1 LIFAVGF
8 TVTITLKAALP
19 HCPVGGVG
27 ITLKLADK
35 GTALELLMVPVMAL
49 PAPEVLIVKL
59 AFEVAVVQVY
69 VVLAGTMLPPPL
81 VGLTVKVAPAH
92 IVVLRAD
99 GMVTFGFTVTTI
111 VKLALLVQPLVNTGV
126 TV

>member
-1 LIFAVGF
+1 M
-8 TVTITLKAALP
+8 
-19 HCPVGGVG
+19 
-27 ITLKLADK
+27 KLADR
-35 GTALELLMVPVMAL
+35 GTALVLLMVPEMAL

-69 VVLAGTMLPPPL
+69 VVLAGTILPPPL
-81 VGLTVKVAPAH
+81 VGLTVKLVPVH
-92 IVVLRAD
+92 IVVVRAD

-111 VKLALLVQPLVNTGV
+111 VNCALLVQPDVNTGV